1 MRTEKHNK
9 EKSYLKHLQSDT
21 VSQIDTLV
29 NLIRTEIIKLDRL
42 LDKSDRKK
50 IKKRLYEI
58 KTLKRTHKKKK
69 ILIDELINTCNG
81 LAFIKDHSAFDSS
94 GYYGLKDL
102 EYMFNDIENYYYPI
116 LTKQSFD
123 GNYKMYTC
131 KGDQDNIMSINEYIS
146 VIDLY
151 LLDLVVRKKMLDRNK
166 IQLVIAIDLV
176 NLSSRN
182 IITFYVK
189 SKNVICTP
197 TDNASDILH
206 ELVSSLLEYYNEKL
220 LLCRTDS
227 SYVFYSVNELSIHF
241 HT

>member
-9 EKSYLKHLQSDT
+9 EKSYLKHLQSE
-21 VSQIDTLV
+21 LV

-69 ILIDELINTCNG
+69 ILIDELINTYNG

-116 LTKQSFD
+116 LTKQSFH
-123 GNYKMYTC
+123 G
-131 KGDQDNIMSINEYIS
+131 I
-146 VIDLY
+146 
-151 LLDLVVRKKMLDRNK
+151 
-166 IQLVIAIDLV
+166 
-176 NLSSRN
+176 
-182 IITFYVK
+182 
-189 SKNVICTP
+189 
-197 TDNASDILH
+197 
-206 ELVSSLLEYYNEKL
+206 
-220 LLCRTDS
+220 
-227 SYVFYSVNELSIHF
+227 
-241 HT
+241 